1 MFPMFAWNSELW
13 NFSKMFCLTLSIVS
27 DETNFCDVRF
37 SYTRLCYGY
46 GSRVCHCGHGS
57 GCWGW
62 HHQGGHDALV
72 DYWANCHIHCC
83 LLAIFLCQIG
93 NKQIS
98 VPEHLLR
105 DLPLLSTTK
114 ENNFNFLFK
123 YAVVNLQS
131 PLLYFNTHTEK
142 FWITCDVIIFCSFLL
157 EPLFPSRCTDES
169 K

>member
-1 MFPMFAWNSELW
+1 MFTSNPDLR
-13 NFSKMFCLTLSIVS
+13 NFSKLFCLTLSIVS

-83 LLAIFLCQIG
+83 LLAIFCVKLVI
-93 NKQIS
+93 NKNQFKNTCWEIFLYS
-98 VPEHLLR
+98 PQQRKIILI
-105 DLPLLSTTK
+105 
-114 ENNFNFLFK
+114 FLFK
-123 YAVVNLQS
+123 YAVVNFQS
-131 PLLYFNTHTEK
+131 LLLNFNTHKEN
-142 FWITCDVIIFCSFLL
+142 FWINCDVIIFCSFLL
-157 EPLFPSRCTDES
+157 EPLFPSRYTDES